1 MGSGVEIMTWYTSV
15 LQRDGLLP
23 ATIWGLVRWIAFFF
37 VSAQL
42 FKLASL
48 SFAVPVFCLIVFDFC
63 LWIWRLTRP
72 VPAPTRLQPSLAQS
86 SEQKHSPP
94 FAISTGSSNE
104 QIMGHSQTFAGLK
117 RAGFPATSD
126 A

>member
-15 LQRDGLLP
+15 LQTDALLP

-37 VSAQL
+37 
-42 FKLASL
+42 L

-72 VPAPTRLQPSLAQS
+72 VPAPTQLQPSLAQP
-86 SEQKHSPP
+86 SEQKQSPP

-104 QIMGHSQTFAGLK
+104 QFVGHGQTFAGLK
-117 RAGFPATSD
+117 RAGFPAASD
-126 A
+126 S

>member
-15 LQRDGLLP
+15 LQID
-23 ATIWGLVRWIAFFF
+23 TVWGLVRWVAFF
-37 VSAQL
+37 

-63 LWIWRLTRP
+63 LWLWRMTRP
-72 VPAPTRLQPSLAQS
+72 VPAPTPLQPSLAQAS
-86 SEQKHSPP
+86 GQKQSAP
-94 FAISTGSSNE
+94 FALSTGSSNA
-104 QIMGHSQTFAGLK
+104 QYTGHSQPFAGMK

-126 A
+126 I